1 MAGDAKELWEKYY
14 ILTMEMQKFLN
25 RENID
30 EFLNIAEQRN
40 VIFDRMQA
48 AITPKDKETE
58 EYKAFLAKL
67 QPIAKDVLNRS
78 KVWLARSKQ
87 RNVKVR
93 SYTAYI
99 NNTRTPWR
107 RFTGGFGSDRRALL
121 ISDSF
126 GNAFLPY
133 LLPYY
138 GEVHMTDLRLSY
150 YDVKEAG
157 GTFRDLLALH
167 EIDDVYIVLS
177 TSNGVNSPNSQGAL
191 PKAILAE

>member
-14 ILTMEMQKFLN
+14 ILTVEMQKFLN

-48 AITPKDKETE
+48 AITPEDKETE

-67 QPIAKDVLNRS
+67 QPIAKDVLDRS

-93 SYTAYI
+93 SYTAVPGFQP
-99 NNTRTPWR
+99 NGHMVNTK
-107 RFTGGFGSDRRALL
+107 F
-121 ISDSF
+121 
-126 GNAFLPY
+126 
-133 LLPYY
+133 
-138 GEVHMTDLRLSY
+138 
-150 YDVKEAG
+150 
-157 GTFRDLLALH
+157 
-167 EIDDVYIVLS
+167 
-177 TSNGVNSPNSQGAL
+177 
-191 PKAILAE
+191 

>member
-1 MAGDAKELWEKYY
+1 MGAGDEEGPRGERGGVLMAGDAKELWEKYY

-30 EFLNIAEQRN
+30 EFLSIAEQRN

-67 QPIAKDVLNRS
+67 QPIAKDVLDRS

-93 SYTAYI
+93 SYTAVPGFQP
-99 NNTRTPWR
+99 NGHMVNTK
-107 RFTGGFGSDRRALL
+107 F
-121 ISDSF
+121 
-126 GNAFLPY
+126 
-133 LLPYY
+133 
-138 GEVHMTDLRLSY
+138 
-150 YDVKEAG
+150 
-157 GTFRDLLALH
+157 
-167 EIDDVYIVLS
+167 
-177 TSNGVNSPNSQGAL
+177 
-191 PKAILAE
+191 